1 METPMY
7 TEAKMFE
14 SFVRTIEVYLESHPE
29 DRAQVENLLKWA
41 HQQWGYEYQ
50 NHDHSK
56 QSN

>member
-1 METPMY
+1 MY

-29 DRAQVENLLKWA
+29 DRVQVENLLKWA